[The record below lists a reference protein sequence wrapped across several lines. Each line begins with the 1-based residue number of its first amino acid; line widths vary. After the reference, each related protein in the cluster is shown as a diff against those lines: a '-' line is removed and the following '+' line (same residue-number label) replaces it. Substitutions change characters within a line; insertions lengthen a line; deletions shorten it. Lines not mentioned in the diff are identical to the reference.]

1 MTAMPVAQFQLMTRD
16 VPAAPRTSERPMKAA
31 RLTRIAGCL
40 LALFAFGCGG
50 GSPAPEREPPTPP
63 TPATAA
69 SDEGSSSDRPADRP
83 VLAADTPKPPKGA
96 EPLDAG
102 AKFQGRTLAEWVND
116 LSARDEIT
124 RSQAADA
131 VAKYGPNAKSA
142 VPALSKILAD
152 PKDFAWFNAV
162 DAVKAL
168 GPSAGEAVGTLSQL
182 LRNRDPGVRLTVAY
196 ALGELGPAAEKG
208 VPGLIALLDDKAVA
222 EGGAKVRDVAV
233 SALERVGKYDL
244 RAVVEAERKEKL
256 DDLEYSDILRSLG
269 PDDTQCVSVLVDEV
283 KRKGNLAIYELAGL
297 KRIGK
302 KAASATPTLR
312 SLLED
317 KNISGDLRKSITETL
332 AVIDPEGKAKA
343 GPPAPPKASDAEDIG
358 KALARGGFD
367 EKADWGRHLTP
378 FVRFGSKATSD
389 QHLKGDRFDKIEVE
403 KATAPHREELRTKR
417 FRVSGLKFRP
427 VVRSDIETRGLVA
440 ELQLPLRVRGEKP
453 FFETPTAFS
462 GVLAGLSPSDLDAR
476 KNYFLHKD
484 GSVRSCTPAEAR
496 EIEKNDGIL
505 YHPEVG
511 QTALI
516 LRFQGKLEVLK
527 TLARDAKSYSIELE
541 LSELHF
547 GRPIAWG
554 YFQKGVYQEKDWDC
568 QRVWIEYLTDKENPQ
583 PAYFPTAFFDKNPDK
598 VPEITHGRLDSVRV
612 LDGDGK
618 TVGEYRIR

>member
-1 MTAMPVAQFQLMTRD
+1 
-16 VPAAPRTSERPMKAA
+16 MKSVG
-31 RLTRIAGCL
+31 RTRIACCL
-40 LALFAFGCGG
+40 LALVTLGCGG
-50 GSPAPEREPPTPP
+50 GSPVPEREPITPP
-63 TPATAA
+63 APATAA
-69 SDEGSSSDRPADRP
+69 SGEGSPARPPDRPAPAPDSSM
-83 VLAADTPKPPKGA
+83 PPKAGKT
-96 EPLDAG
+96 LDAG
-102 AKFQGRTLAEWVND
+102 AKFQGRTLAEWVKD
-116 LSARDEIT
+116 LSAQDEVA

-131 VAKYGPNAKSA
+131 VAKYGSNAKSA

-196 ALGELGPAAEKG
+196 ALGELGPAAEKA

-222 EGGAKVRDVAV
+222 EGGGKVRDAVV
-233 SALERVGKYDL
+233 SALEQVGKYDL
-244 RAVVEAERKEKL
+244 RAVAEAERKEKL
-256 DDLEYSDILRSLG
+256 NDLEYSNIVKSLG
-269 PDDTQCVSVLVDEV
+269 PDDTQCVGVLVDEV
-283 KRKGNLAIYELAGL
+283 KRKGSLAIYELGGL
-297 KRIGK
+297 KQIGK
-302 KAASATPTLR
+302 NAASAAPTLR
-312 SLLED
+312 LLLED
-317 KNISGDLRKSITETL
+317 KKISDTLRKSITETL
-332 AVIDPEGKAKA
+332 AAIDPEGKAKA
-343 GPPAPPKASDAEDIG
+343 GPPAPPKASDVEDIG

-367 EKADWGRHLTP
+367 EKTDWGRHLTP
-378 FVRFGSKATSD
+378 FVRFGSKAKSD
-389 QHLKGDRFDKIEVE
+389 QHLNGDRFDKIEVE
-403 KATAPHREELRTKR
+403 KATAPHREELRAKR

-427 VVRSDIETRGLVA
+427 VVRSDIETRGLMA

-462 GVLAGLSPSDLDAR
+462 GVVAGLSPSDLDAR

-484 GSVRSCTPAEAR
+484 GSVRACTPAEAR
-496 EIEKNDGIL
+496 EVEKNDGVL

-527 TLARDAKSYSIELE
+527 AIARDAKSYTVELE
-541 LSELHF
+541 LSELQF

-598 VPEITHGRLDSVRV
+598 VPEITRGRLDSVRV

-618 TVGEYRIR
+618 TVGEYRTR